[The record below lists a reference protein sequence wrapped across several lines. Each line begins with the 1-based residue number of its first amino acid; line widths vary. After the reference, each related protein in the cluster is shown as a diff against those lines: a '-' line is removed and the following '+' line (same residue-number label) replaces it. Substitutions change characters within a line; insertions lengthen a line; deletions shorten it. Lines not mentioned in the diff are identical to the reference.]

1 MAKISIDK
9 SIVSWYNIH
18 NYRFIKSHPNI
29 INYRNY
35 VLRGGKLNKNIFQR
49 GWVVLILALLCTA
62 LWGSAT
68 PFIKLGYQHLEV
80 DTTHIPSI
88 FVFAGVRFFFAGLLT
103 IVIYSIARKR
113 VLYPRRENI
122 AKVSL
127 VSLFQTVLQYVLFY
141 IGLANTSGVKGTICS
156 ATNTFFAI
164 LVASIIFRQEKL
176 TLKKVLAMVIGFMGV
191 VVVNLNGLELGF
203 NIGDAC
209 VILSALMYGVSNVL
223 IKKYSADEDPV
234 VISGY
239 QFLMGGAFMTILGL
253 VLGGEISLV
262 SIEGAGIMLYLSA
275 LSAIAYS
282 VWGVL
287 LKYNHVSKV
296 TIYCF
301 MIPVFGVVLSM
312 LMLTE
317 SSGVDLVNMLIALLL
332 ICIGVLILN
341 LSPKSRQIDKT

>member
-1 MAKISIDK
+1 MQKTS
-9 SIVSWYNIH
+9 
-18 NYRFIKSHPNI
+18 
-29 INYRNY
+29 
-35 VLRGGKLNKNIFQR
+35 IFQK
-49 GWVVLILALLCTA
+49 GWVVLLLALLCTA

-68 PFIKLGYQHLEV
+68 PFIKLGYQHLQV

-88 FVFAGVRFFFAGLLT
+88 FVFAGVRFFLAGLLT
-103 IVIYSIARKR
+103 IIIYSIARKK
-113 VLYPRRENI
+113 VLYPRRQNI
-122 AKVSL
+122 GKVSI
-127 VSLFQTVLQYVLFY
+127 VSLFQTVLQYILFY

-164 LVASIIFRQEKL
+164 LIASLIFRQEKL
-176 TLKKVLAMVIGFMGV
+176 TVRKIVAMIIGFLGV
-191 VVVNLNGLELGF
+191 IVVNLNGLELGF

-239 QFLMGGAFMTILGL
+239 QFLMGGAFMALLGL
-253 VLGGEISLV
+253 ALGGQISIINV
-262 SIEGAGIMLYLSA
+262 EGASIMLYLA
-275 LSAIAYS
+275 CLSAIAYS
-282 VWGVL
+282 LWGVL

-317 SSGVDLVNMLIALLL
+317 SAGVGVPNMVIALLL
-332 ICIGVLILN
+332 ICIGVTTLN
-341 LSPKSRQIDKT
+341 VSPKPKKEKQIENLPQMI

>member
-1 MAKISIDK
+1 MKKTS
-9 SIVSWYNIH
+9 
-18 NYRFIKSHPNI
+18 
-29 INYRNY
+29 
-35 VLRGGKLNKNIFQR
+35 IFQK
-49 GWVVLILALLCTA
+49 GWVVLLLALLCTA

-68 PFIKLGYQHLEV
+68 PFIKLGYLHLQV

-88 FVFAGVRFFFAGLLT
+88 FVFAGVRFFLAGLLT
-103 IVIYSIARKR
+103 IIIYSIARKK
-113 VLYPRRENI
+113 VLYPRKQNI

-127 VSLFQTVLQYVLFY
+127 VSLFQTVLQYILFY

-164 LVASIIFRQEKL
+164 LIASLIFRQEKL
-176 TLKKVLAMVIGFMGV
+176 TVRKIVAMIIGFLGV
-191 VVVNLNGLELGF
+191 IVVNLNGLELGF

-239 QFLMGGAFMTILGL
+239 QFLMGGAFMVLLGL
-253 VLGGEISLV
+253 ALGGQISIINV
-262 SIEGAGIMLYLSA
+262 EGASIMLYLA
-275 LSAIAYS
+275 CLSAIAYS
-282 VWGVL
+282 LWGVL

-317 SSGVDLVNMLIALLL
+317 SAGVGVPNMVIALLL
-332 ICIGVLILN
+332 ICIGVTTLN
-341 LSPKSRQIDKT
+341 VSPKPKKEKIENLPSDDREG